1 MLAELI
7 VAFQGI
13 KTNIAIKLAILL
25 AVAMLL
31 TDIILIITVQREY
44 IQSAI
49 SKGLIISQE
58 IQKNLIKKSDSGIFT
73 LRSEYSVNLKAILNI
88 AGFSCAVLQDRNSN
102 IIYSDNN
109 NCPIFDKV
117 KIITKESIE
126 SAKDKTQ
133 LTGNAWG
140 VFWMQERYLIV
151 SAPLFAEGRAEA
163 GVGIVLELDNIYRV
177 LRSTQKVLFVYFVIN
192 LFVLTLIGFYLIIY
206 VAVKPVERIVKR
218 AEEFREEDDLF
229 FLSGNQN
236 NEFDKLSKALNR
248 LLKRVAQDK
257 EKLMET
263 ISSLEKS
270 NIDLKHAQNDI
281 IRAEKLAS
289 AGRLSSGIAHEI
301 GNPIGIVIGYLEL
314 LKQKDI
320 CDDEKNEYVVRA
332 ENEIN
337 RINGIIRQLLDISRP
352 SEGKPI
358 IVNVHEIIED
368 VVEIVR
374 FQPFTS
380 GINLKTDLDACE
392 DRVLSDPNQL
402 RQIFLNLIIN
412 AVDAVSSS
420 QNRHTGK
427 LLIRSEVIHGYDNE
441 VISDRPV
448 LKVSFTDNGSGIP
461 EKNIVNIFDPFYTTK
476 EPGKGTG
483 LGLFVSFTLIEGMG
497 GKIKAESVEGE
508 GTTLSIYLPIQ
519 KDASDREH

>member
-1 MLAELI
+1 
-7 VAFQGI
+7 VAFHGI
-13 KTNIAIKLAILL
+13 KTNIAVKLAILL

-31 TDIILIITVQREY
+31 ADIILVITVQREY
-44 IQSAI
+44 IQSAV
-49 SKGLIISQE
+49 SKGFLISND
-58 IQKNLIKKSDSGIFT
+58 IQKHLIKKSDSGILT
-73 LRSEYSVNLKAILNI
+73 LNPDYTVNLDALINI
-88 AGFSCAVLQDRNSN
+88 TGFSCVVVQDRNSN
-102 IIYSDNN
+102 IIYRDKQ
-109 NCPIFDKV
+109 NCPVFDKI

-126 SAKDKTQ
+126 SVKGITQ

-140 VFWMQERYLIV
+140 VFWMQERYLIM
-151 SAPLFAEGRAEA
+151 SAPLFADGRAEA

-177 LRSTQKVLFVYFVIN
+177 LRNTQKVLFVYFVIN
-192 LFVLTLIGFYLIIY
+192 LLVLALIGLYLILN

-229 FLSGNQN
+229 VLSGNTN

-248 LLKRVAQDK
+248 LLKRVARDK
-257 EKLMET
+257 EELMEN

-270 NIDLKHAQNDI
+270 NTDLKRAQNDVV
-281 IRAEKLAS
+281 RAEKLAS
-289 AGRLSSGIAHEI
+289 VGRLSAGIAHEV
-301 GNPIGIVIGYLEL
+301 GNPIGIIIGYLEL

-320 CDDEKNEYVVRA
+320 PDDERNEYITRA

-352 SEGKPI
+352 SDGKPE
-358 IVNVHEIIED
+358 VVKVHEIIENIA
-368 VVEIVR
+368 EIVK

-380 GINLKTDLDACE
+380 GIDLKTSLDAGE

-420 QNRHTGK
+420 KNRNTGK
-427 LLIRSEVIHGYDNE
+427 LLIRSEVIPGSDNE
-441 VISDRPV
+441 AISNRPV
-448 LKVSFTDNGSGIP
+448 LKISFIDNGSGVS
-461 EKNIVNIFDPFYTTK
+461 EKNIGNIFDPFYTTK

-483 LGLFVSFTLIEGMG
+483 LGLFVSFALIEGMG

-508 GTTLSIYLPIQ
+508 GTTMSIYLPIQ
-519 KDASDREH
+519 EDASDREH